1 MAWKTLR
8 QGQVLKEFF
17 PAFIIAANTLS
28 WNTLALAI
36 FGNSVNSLPISQ
48 VESIAIFGVEYLA
61 IALSAILG
69 SMFFPQRRRISLS
82 IWILFGTLMSFFLIT
97 IPNNGLAVNLMISF
111 FFGVGIGTGLPS
123 ALAYF
128 ADATVTENRGFFGGI
143 TFFFAGFLTILFVV
157 TSIFL
162 NNIMNVLMISLWRVI
177 GLILFFSTSKH
188 EKVHSERKP
197 SYVDVLSEKELILYL
212 VPWVMFCLVNYMETP
227 LIANKISE
235 LYGKEAYALIGFI
248 EVALAGLFAL
258 VGGIIADYSGRKRA
272 VIIGFVILG
281 VEYAILSL
289 LYEIPVSWYIYTA
302 FDSIA
307 LGMFASVFFMTLWGD
322 LARNYA
328 KEKFYTVG
336 GLPYLLASF
345 SSILVKPYVEIIPLG
360 MAFSLASFFLF
371 LAVIP
376 LMFAP
381 ETLPEKKLRERELR
395 QYIEKAKKIK
405 QKYV

>member
-1 MAWKTLR
+1 MSWKTLR

-17 PAFIIAANTLS
+17 PAFIIVANTLS

-36 FGNSVNSLPISQ
+36 FRNTVNSLSTSQ
-48 VESIAIFGVEYLA
+48 IENIALFGVEYLA
-61 IALSAILG
+61 IAVSAILG
-69 SMFFPQRRRISLS
+69 SIFFPQRRKISLS
-82 IWILFGTLMSFFLIT
+82 IWIFFGAFMSFLLIT

-111 FFGVGIGTGLPS
+111 FFGIGIGTGLPS

-128 ADATVTENRGFFGGI
+128 ADMTITENRGFFGGI
-143 TFFFAGFLTILFVV
+143 TFFSVGFVTIPFVV
-157 TSIFL
+157 ISLFL
-162 NNIMNVLMISLWRVI
+162 NDIMNILMISLWRI
-177 GLILFFSTSKH
+177 MGLILFFFTSKH
-188 EKVHSERKP
+188 EKAYPERKS
-197 SYVDVLSEKELILYL
+197 SYINVLSKKELILYL
-212 VPWVMFCLVNYMETP
+212 IPWVMFCLVNYMEAP

-235 LYGKEAYALIGFI
+235 LYGKETYALMGFI

-272 VIIGFVILG
+272 IIIGFVILG
-281 VEYAILSL
+281 VEYAMLSL
-289 LYEIPVSWYIYTA
+289 LYEIPLSWYVYIA

-322 LARNYA
+322 LAGNYA

-371 LAVIP
+371 LAVLP

-395 QYIEKAKKIK
+395 EYIEKAKKIK
-405 QKYV
+405 EKYA